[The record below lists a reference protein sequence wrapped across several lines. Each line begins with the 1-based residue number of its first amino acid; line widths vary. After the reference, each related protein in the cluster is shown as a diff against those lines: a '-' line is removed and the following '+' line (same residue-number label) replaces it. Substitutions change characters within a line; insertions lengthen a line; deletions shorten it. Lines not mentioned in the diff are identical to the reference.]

1 MRGAILAMLI
11 LLIITCFATT
21 MVSCEQQVPCYFIFG
36 DSLSDAGNNND
47 LYTKAKANYPPYGI
61 DFLGGMPT
69 GRFSNGRTFADR
81 ITELLGFDEYIP
93 PYSTATGRQILK
105 GVNYASGAAGI
116 RSETGQHLGDR
127 ISLDQQL
134 LNHAVTTAKYFWY
147 GKSSSLGKCLYTVYM
162 GNNDYINNYFMPDK
176 YPSSSIYNP
185 DQYADELIRQ
195 YAGQLKTLHLL
206 GARKI
211 AVFGLGLVGCSLGEI
226 YTFGPSNGSLC
237 VDKVNAAIQPFN
249 QKLIS
254 VIDDLNNKL
263 PGAQITYIG
272 ASTSTDTGSAVAD
285 APCCKVREDYQC
297 IESKTPCEGRN
308 NYIFWDGFHTTEVVN
323 VVTAETAYDAP
334 DSNNVHPMDIKTLV
348 QSTHQEFIMHQ
359 LEKRISTQISIV

>member
-1 MRGAILAMLI
+1 MFA
-11 LLIITCFATT
+11 LLTISCVTTT
-21 MVSCEQQVPCYFIFG
+21 MVSCELQVPCYFIFG

-47 LYTKAKANYPPYGI
+47 LNTKAKANYPPYGI
-61 DFLGGMPT
+61 DFPSGKPT
-69 GRFSNGRTFADR
+69 GRFSNGRNFVDR

-93 PYSTATGRQILK
+93 PYSTAKDKQILK

-134 LNHAVTTAKYFWY
+134 VNHAVTTAKFFWY
-147 GKSSSLGKCLYTVYM
+147 GKSSALRKCLYTVNM
-162 GNNDYINNYFMPDK
+162 GNNDYINNYYMPDK
-176 YPSSSIYNP
+176 YPSSSIYSP
-185 DQYADELIRQ
+185 DEFAEVLIRQ

-226 YTFGPSNGSLC
+226 YTFGTNGSLC
-237 VDKVNAAIQPFN
+237 VDKINAAVQPFN
-249 QKLIS
+249 QKLLS
-254 VIDDLNNKL
+254 LVDDLNNKL

-285 APCCKVREDYQC
+285 ATCCKVRDDYQC
-297 IESKTPCEGRN
+297 VESTKPCEGRN

-323 VVTAETAYDAP
+323 LLAGETAYNAP

-348 QSTHQEFIMHQ
+348 QATHEEFLIQQ
-359 LEKRISTQISIV
+359 LQKRISTSVSSA